1 MEGKGSEGR
10 RNRIAGRVNVVPGGE
25 FSPIYL
31 HGVNRRI
38 KWKWQT

>member
-10 RNRIAGRVNVVPGGE
+10 RNRIARRVNVVPGGE

-31 HGVNRRI
+31 CSHIFVWGE
-38 KWKWQT
+38 